1 MARIKGGL
9 NAKKKHNRVLK
20 LAKGY
25 RGARSKQYRVAKQ
38 SVMRALTS
46 AYAGRKQKKR
56 QFRQLWIARI
66 NAAARMNGLSYSKF
80 MYGLKLAGVELIGM
94 LYLFLAW
101 KGKRMIMVS
110 GQELVEE
117 PQEARKVAL
126 TFDDGPSEYT
136 VELSRGLKERG
147 VQATFFLL
155 GENMEG
161 RRKMVEELVKDG
173 HLIGNHSYHHV
184 QLNKLSIE
192 EATGEIEK
200 TNRLIREW
208 TGEAPVYIRPPY
220 GAWSQELEK
229 VVDMIPVFWNVD
241 SLDWKLQNKEQVLSC
256 LSGQVEEGD
265 VILMHD
271 GYQSS
276 VDAAFALVDHLQ
288 KQGFVFV
295 NVEEMIL
302 E

>member
-1 MARIKGGL
+1 MQKYLWKKSGL
-9 NAKKKHNRVLK
+9 V
-20 LAKGY
+20 
-25 RGARSKQYRVAKQ
+25 V
-38 SVMRALTS
+38 
-46 AYAGRKQKKR
+46 
-56 QFRQLWIARI
+56 
-66 NAAARMNGLSYSKF
+66 
-80 MYGLKLAGVELIGM
+80 IGM

-136 VELSRGLKERG
+136 VELSRGLKERR

-184 QLNKLSIE
+184 QLNKLSIK

-220 GAWSQELEK
+220 GAWSLELEK

-241 SLDWKLQNKEQVLSC
+241 SLDWKDYDASTIIRKVTEHKHLGNGSI
-256 LSGQVEEGD
+256 
-265 VILMHD
+265 ILCHN
-271 GYQSS
+271 G
-276 VDAAFALVDHLQ
+276 AKHTAEALD
-288 KQGFVFV
+288 
-295 NVEEMIL
+295 EMIRTL
-302 E
+302 KGKGYELVPVSQLILKDNYTIRSDGRQCPGK

>member
-1 MARIKGGL
+1 M
-9 NAKKKHNRVLK
+9 
-20 LAKGY
+20 
-25 RGARSKQYRVAKQ
+25 
-38 SVMRALTS
+38 TS
-46 AYAGRKQKKR
+46 A
-56 QFRQLWIARI
+56 
-66 NAAARMNGLSYSKF
+66 
-80 MYGLKLAGVELIGM
+80 
-94 LYLFLAW
+94 
-101 KGKRMIMVS
+101 
-110 GQELVEE
+110 
-117 PQEARKVAL
+117 
-126 TFDDGPSEYT
+126 DDGPSEYT
-136 VELSRGLKERG
+136 VELSRGLNERG

-271 GYQSS
+271 GYRSS

-295 NVEEMIL
+295 NVEEMVL

>member
-1 MARIKGGL
+1 MQKYLWKKSGL
-9 NAKKKHNRVLK
+9 V
-20 LAKGY
+20 
-25 RGARSKQYRVAKQ
+25 V
-38 SVMRALTS
+38 
-46 AYAGRKQKKR
+46 
-56 QFRQLWIARI
+56 
-66 NAAARMNGLSYSKF
+66 
-80 MYGLKLAGVELIGM
+80 IGM

-136 VELSRGLKERG
+136 VELSRGLKERR

-184 QLNKLSIE
+184 QLNKLSIK

-200 TNRLIREW
+200 TNRLIRNGKPDC
-208 TGEAPVYIRPPY
+208 TMNFLTRTSRLA
-220 GAWSQELEK
+220 
-229 VVDMIPVFWNVD
+229 
-241 SLDWKLQNKEQVLSC
+241 SC
-256 LSGQVEEGD
+256 STDKWEV
-265 VILMHD
+265 
-271 GYQSS
+271 
-276 VDAAFALVDHLQ
+276 
-288 KQGFVFV
+288 KCTRTRTTK
-295 NVEEMIL
+295 
-302 E
+302 

>member
-1 MARIKGGL
+1 MKRIKP
-9 NAKKKHNRVLK
+9 AVLP
-20 LAKGY
+20 
-25 RGARSKQYRVAKQ
+25 
-38 SVMRALTS
+38 
-46 AYAGRKQKKR
+46 
-56 QFRQLWIARI
+56 F
-66 NAAARMNGLSYSKF
+66 F
-80 MYGLKLAGVELIGM
+80 
-94 LYLFLAW
+94 LFLA
-101 KGKRMIMVS
+101 GLILTALLIMNRDLRTRTACAVTGRGMLS
-110 GQELVEE
+110 LVQQTMEE
-117 PQEARKVAL
+117 PPRVAL
-126 TFDDGPSEYT
+126 TFDDGPNSKYT
-136 VELSRGLKERG
+136 PMLLEGLRKRNIL
-147 VQATFFLL
+147 ATFFLV
-155 GENMEG
+155 GENIEG
-161 RRKMVEELVKDG
+161 NEEILLEMQKDG

-184 QLNKLSIE
+184 QLNKLSIK

-220 GAWSQELEK
+220 GAWSLELEK

-271 GYQSS
+271 GYQRS

-295 NVEEMIL
+295 NVEEMVL

>member
-1 MARIKGGL
+1 
-9 NAKKKHNRVLK
+9 
-20 LAKGY
+20 
-25 RGARSKQYRVAKQ
+25 
-38 SVMRALTS
+38 
-46 AYAGRKQKKR
+46 
-56 QFRQLWIARI
+56 
-66 NAAARMNGLSYSKF
+66 
-80 MYGLKLAGVELIGM
+80 
-94 LYLFLAW
+94 
-101 KGKRMIMVS
+101 MVS

-136 VELSRGLKERG
+136 EELSRGLKERR

-173 HLIGNHSYHHV
+173 HLIGNHSYDHV
-184 QLNKLSIE
+184 NLGALCESEACTQIKKTNDAIYIE

-220 GAWSQELEK
+220 GAWSRELEK

-271 GYQSS
+271 GYRSS

-295 NVEEMIL
+295 NVEEMVL

>member
-1 MARIKGGL
+1 MQKYLWKKCGL
-9 NAKKKHNRVLK
+9 A
-20 LAKGY
+20 
-25 RGARSKQYRVAKQ
+25 
-38 SVMRALTS
+38 M
-46 AYAGRKQKKR
+46 
-56 QFRQLWIARI
+56 
-66 NAAARMNGLSYSKF
+66 
-80 MYGLKLAGVELIGM
+80 IGM
-94 LYLFLAW
+94 LYLLLAW
-101 KGKRMIMVS
+101 KEKGMIMVS
-110 GQELVEE
+110 GREQVRE

-147 VQATFFLL
+147 VQATYFLL

-161 RRKMVEELVKDG
+161 RREMIEELVKDG

-184 QLNKLSIE
+184 QLNKLSME
-192 EATGEIEK
+192 EAMEEIEK

-208 TGEAPVYIRPPY
+208 TGEEPVYIRPPY

-241 SLDWKLQNKEQVLSC
+241 SLDWKLQNKEQVLCC

-288 KQGFVFV
+288 SRGFVFA

>member
-1 MARIKGGL
+1 MQKYLWKKSGL
-9 NAKKKHNRVLK
+9 V
-20 LAKGY
+20 
-25 RGARSKQYRVAKQ
+25 V
-38 SVMRALTS
+38 
-46 AYAGRKQKKR
+46 
-56 QFRQLWIARI
+56 
-66 NAAARMNGLSYSKF
+66 
-80 MYGLKLAGVELIGM
+80 IGM

-136 VELSRGLKERG
+136 EELSRGLKERR

-241 SLDWKLQNKEQVLSC
+241 SLDWKLQNTEQIVRR
-256 LSGQVEEGD
+256 VEKDVKNGD
-265 VILMHD
+265 IILMHD
-271 GYQSS
+271 IFPTS
-276 VDAAFALVDHLQ
+276 VEAALRIVDDLQ
-288 KQGFVFV
+288 KQGYEFVT
-295 NVEEMIL
+295 VEEL
-302 E
+302 LVD

>member
-1 MARIKGGL
+1 MQKYLWKKSGL
-9 NAKKKHNRVLK
+9 V
-20 LAKGY
+20 
-25 RGARSKQYRVAKQ
+25 V
-38 SVMRALTS
+38 
-46 AYAGRKQKKR
+46 
-56 QFRQLWIARI
+56 
-66 NAAARMNGLSYSKF
+66 
-80 MYGLKLAGVELIGM
+80 IGM

-136 VELSRGLKERG
+136 VELSRGLKERR

-200 TNRLIREW
+200 TNRLIWEW

-241 SLDWKLQNKEQVLSC
+241 SLDWKDYGVDSIIKTVTGHKHLGSGSIILCHNGAKFTSEALDKLIQNLKDQGYTFVPLSE
-256 LSGQVEEGD
+256 LIYRDHYHLDHEGRQIKD
-265 VILMHD
+265 
-271 GYQSS
+271 
-276 VDAAFALVDHLQ
+276 
-288 KQGFVFV
+288 
-295 NVEEMIL
+295 
-302 E
+302 

>member
-1 MARIKGGL
+1 MQKYLWKKCGL
-9 NAKKKHNRVLK
+9 A
-20 LAKGY
+20 
-25 RGARSKQYRVAKQ
+25 
-38 SVMRALTS
+38 M
-46 AYAGRKQKKR
+46 
-56 QFRQLWIARI
+56 
-66 NAAARMNGLSYSKF
+66 
-80 MYGLKLAGVELIGM
+80 IGM
-94 LYLFLAW
+94 LYLLLAW
-101 KGKRMIMVS
+101 KEKGMIMVS
-110 GQELVEE
+110 GREQVRE

-161 RRKMVEELVKDG
+161 RREMIEELVKDG

-184 QLNKLSIE
+184 QLNKLSME
-192 EATGEIEK
+192 EAMEEIEK

-208 TGEAPVYIRPPY
+208 TGEEPVYIRPPY

-241 SLDWKLQNKEQVLSC
+241 SLDWRLQNKEQVLCC
-256 LSGQVEEGD
+256 LSGQVKEGD

-288 KQGFVFV
+288 SRGFVFA